1 MAGGCLSA
9 SSVHHGHGLSQSLMR
24 YLLHDHPAFPGLLS
38 KEDLFVLV
46 ERGALAHGDL
56 CTDTLTRRDHTVG
69 EVIRGMAPPRG
80 RSARISR
87 PAYQEIR
94 ADLPG
99 FDIRLD
105 GEEEEEPADA
115 DDGTDPG
122 EGPLFVAHPSWLA
135 YSGGF
140 MAVALLAGLGA
151 FLLPFG
157 GEYSLIPFLAA
168 LAWLFGITLARYSTD
183 YLVDED
189 RVEKV
194 WGLLARSSREVRICD
209 VRNIDVH
216 MRGLKG
222 LLGVG
227 TVDISSAGSSDVEVS
242 FRDVR
247 GAHEVKQLVRQLQ
260 RGAATEP

>member
-1 MAGGCLSA
+1 
-9 SSVHHGHGLSQSLMR
+9 MR

-46 ERGALAHGDL
+46 ERGALAPGDL
-56 CTDTLTRRDHTVG
+56 CTDSLSRRDHTVG

-80 RSARISR
+80 RAARISR

-94 ADLPG
+94 ADLHG

-105 GEEEEEPADA
+105 ETADA
-115 DDGTDPG
+115 LPEDEIDTSDPSDA
-122 EGPLFVAHPSWLA
+122 PLFAAHPSWLSYA
-135 YSGGF
+135 GGF
-140 MAVALLAGLGA
+140 AMITLLIGLGV
-151 FLLPFG
+151 FLLPYG
-157 GEYSLIPFLAA
+157 GEYSIIPLLTA
-168 LAWLFGITLARYSTD
+168 LAWLLGIAVARYSTD
-183 YLVDED
+183 YLVGED

-227 TVDISSAGSSDVEVS
+227 TVDISSSGGSEVEVS

-260 RGAATEP
+260 RDANLER

>member
-1 MAGGCLSA
+1 
-9 SSVHHGHGLSQSLMR
+9 MR

-56 CTDTLTRRDHTVG
+56 CTDTLSRRDHTVG

-80 RSARISR
+80 RAARISR

-94 ADLPG
+94 ADLHG
-99 FDIRLD
+99 FDVRVD
-105 GEEEEEPADA
+105 EDDEEAPVDDA
-115 DDGTDPG
+115 GDTDPG
-122 EGPLFVAHPSWLA
+122 DAPLFEAHPSWLA

-140 MAVALLAGLGA
+140 AMIALLIGLGV

-157 GEYSLIPFLAA
+157 GEYSLIPLLTA
-168 LAWLFGITLARYSTD
+168 LAWLLGIALARYSTD
-183 YLVDED
+183 YLVGED

-194 WGLLARSSREVRICD
+194 WGLIARSSREVRICD

-227 TVDISSAGSSDVEVS
+227 TVDISSSGGNEVEVS

-260 RGAATEP
+260 REAATEH

>member
-1 MAGGCLSA
+1 
-9 SSVHHGHGLSQSLMR
+9 MR

-56 CTDTLTRRDHTVG
+56 CTDTLSRRDHTVG
-69 EVIRGMAPPRG
+69 EVIRGMTPPRG
-80 RSARISR
+80 RAARISR

-94 ADLPG
+94 ADLQG
-99 FDIRLD
+99 FDLRLD
-105 GEEEEEPADA
+105 ETADAIAEEEV
-115 DDGTDPG
+115 DDTDPG
-122 EGPLFVAHPSWLA
+122 DAPLFEAHPSWLA
-135 YSGGF
+135 YAGGF
-140 MAVALLAGLGA
+140 AMITLLVCLGV

-157 GEYSLIPFLAA
+157 GEYSLIPLLAA
-168 LAWLFGITLARYSTD
+168 LAWLLGIALARYSTD
-183 YLVDED
+183 YLVGED

-194 WGLLARSSREVRICD
+194 WGLVARSSREVRICD

-227 TVDISSAGSSDVEVS
+227 TVDISSSGGSEVEVS

-260 RGAATEP
+260 RDANLER

>member
-1 MAGGCLSA
+1 
-9 SSVHHGHGLSQSLMR
+9 MR

-56 CTDTLTRRDHTVG
+56 CTDTLSRRDHTVG
-69 EVIRGMAPPRG
+69 EVIRGMPPPRG
-80 RSARISR
+80 RAARISR

-94 ADLPG
+94 ADLHG
-99 FDIRLD
+99 FDVRLD
-105 GEEEEEPADA
+105 EETENPPVEE
-115 DDGTDPG
+115 DDGADPG
-122 EGPLFVAHPSWLA
+122 DAPLFEAHPSWLA
-135 YSGGF
+135 YAGGF
-140 MAVALLAGLGA
+140 VMVALLIGLGV

-157 GEYSLIPFLAA
+157 GEYSLLPLLVA
-168 LAWLFGITLARYSTD
+168 LAWLLSIALARYSTD
-183 YLVDED
+183 YLVGED

-227 TVDISSAGSSDVEVS
+227 TVDISSSGGNEVEVS

-260 RGAATEP
+260 RDAATEP

>member
-1 MAGGCLSA
+1 
-9 SSVHHGHGLSQSLMR
+9 MR

-56 CTDTLTRRDHTVG
+56 CTDTLSRRDHTVG

-80 RSARISR
+80 RAARISR

-94 ADLPG
+94 ADLHG
-99 FDIRLD
+99 FDVRLD
-105 GEEEEEPADA
+105 EEAMPLEEAED
-115 DDGTDPG
+115 TDPG
-122 EGPLFVAHPSWLA
+122 DAPLFEAHPSWLA
-135 YSGGF
+135 YAGGF
-140 MAVALLAGLGA
+140 AMIALLIGLGV

-157 GEYSLIPFLAA
+157 GEYSLIPLLAA
-168 LAWLFGITLARYSTD
+168 LAWLLAIALARYSTD
-183 YLVDED
+183 YLVGED

-227 TVDISSAGSSDVEVS
+227 TVDISSSGGNEVEVS

-260 RGAATEP
+260 RDAATEP

>member
-1 MAGGCLSA
+1 
-9 SSVHHGHGLSQSLMR
+9 MR

-56 CTDTLTRRDHTVG
+56 CTDTLSRRDHTVG
-69 EVIRGMAPPRG
+69 EVIRGMPPPRG
-80 RSARISR
+80 RAARISR

-94 ADLPG
+94 ADLHG
-99 FDIRLD
+99 FDVRLD
-105 GEEEEEPADA
+105 EDTGEAPFDAADPEPGDFS
-115 DDGTDPG
+115 
-122 EGPLFVAHPSWLA
+122 LFEAHPSWLA

-140 MAVALLAGLGA
+140 TMVVLLAGLA
-151 FLLPFG
+151 VFLLPFG
-157 GEYSLIPFLAA
+157 GEYSLIPLLAA
-168 LAWLFGITLARYSTD
+168 LAWLLGIALARYSTD
-183 YLVDED
+183 YLVSED

-227 TVDISSAGSSDVEVS
+227 TVDISSSGGNEVEVS
-242 FRDVR
+242 FRDLR
-247 GAHEVKQLVRQLQ
+247 GAHEVKQLIRQLQ
-260 RGAATEP
+260 RDATAER

>member
-1 MAGGCLSA
+1 
-9 SSVHHGHGLSQSLMR
+9 MR

-56 CTDTLTRRDHTVG
+56 CTDTLSRRDHTVG

-80 RSARISR
+80 RAARISR

-94 ADLPG
+94 ADLHG
-99 FDIRLD
+99 FDVHLD
-105 GEEEEEPADA
+105 EEAEPPAVEEAAD
-115 DDGTDPG
+115 TDPG
-122 EGPLFVAHPSWLA
+122 DAPLFEAHPSWLA
-135 YSGGF
+135 YAGGF
-140 MAVALLAGLGA
+140 AMITLLVGLGV

-157 GEYSLIPFLAA
+157 GEYSLIPLLAA
-168 LAWLFGITLARYSTD
+168 LAWLLGIALARYSTD
-183 YLVDED
+183 YLVSED

-227 TVDISSAGSSDVEVS
+227 TVDISSSGGSEVEVS

-247 GAHEVKQLVRQLQ
+247 GAHEIKQLVRQLQ
-260 RGAATEP
+260 RDANLER

>member
-1 MAGGCLSA
+1 
-9 SSVHHGHGLSQSLMR
+9 MR

-69 EVIRGMAPPRG
+69 EIIRGMAPPRG
-80 RSARISR
+80 RAARISR

-94 ADLPG
+94 ADLVG
-99 FDIRLD
+99 L
-105 GEEEEEPADA
+105 PADEA
-115 DDGTDPG
+115 AEDEDTPDEDLETGTD
-122 EGPLFVAHPSWLA
+122 EFALIEAHPSWLA

-140 MAVALLAGLGA
+140 VMITLLTGLGV

-168 LAWLFGITLARYSTD
+168 LGWLLGIALVRYSTD
-183 YLVDED
+183 YLVGED
-189 RVEKV
+189 CVEKV
-194 WGLLARSSREVRICD
+194 WGLLARSSREVRLCD

-227 TVDISSAGSSDVEVS
+227 TVDISSAGGNEVEVS

-247 GAHEVKQLVRQLQ
+247 GAHQIKQLIRQLQ
-260 RGAATEP
+260 RDGTLER

>member
-1 MAGGCLSA
+1 
-9 SSVHHGHGLSQSLMR
+9 MR

-69 EVIRGMAPPRG
+69 DVIRGMVPPRG
-80 RSARISR
+80 RAARISR

-94 ADLPG
+94 ADLHG
-99 FDIRLD
+99 FDIRSD
-105 GEEEEEPADA
+105 DTADA
-115 DDGTDPG
+115 LPEDEVDNTDPG
-122 EGPLFVAHPSWLA
+122 DAALFEAHPSWLA
-135 YSGGF
+135 YTGGF
-140 MAVALLAGLGA
+140 AMATLLIGLGV

-157 GEYSLIPFLAA
+157 GEYSLIPLLAA
-168 LAWLFGITLARYSTD
+168 LAWLLGIALARHSTD
-183 YLVDED
+183 YLVSED
-189 RVEKV
+189 RVEKI

-227 TVDISSAGSSDVEVS
+227 TVDISSSGGSEVEVS

-260 RGAATEP
+260 RDANLER